1 MGYSMASM
9 DGSGSRFRLS
19 RYECRRGDN
28 IVANAVLRG
37 VSQPHCQMSLLLRWM
52 ATRNSS
58 EFQKGVKR
66 WERQV
71 GRFDVKGP
79 SKSWLMPFSW
89 VDGEKVVQAT
99 NG

>member
-1 MGYSMASM
+1 
-9 DGSGSRFRLS
+9 
-19 RYECRRGDN
+19 
-28 IVANAVLRG
+28 
-37 VSQPHCQMSLLLRWM
+37 M